1 MQTYP
6 QGNAHQ
12 AAVNDLC
19 LLCIS
24 TQPMIQQALSQDD
37 EQICMD
43 ICKLCSVVGESGV
56 DFIASGK
63 GELIKFVQI
72 LFQFLQCKFRNVA
85 LVTLDFW
92 ANLCDVEV
100 ANRHPFL
107 RHDAFIEIVK
117 AVIFQ
122 STFDLDELYG
132 SNFTSWADY
141 CEPLQP
147 NGSQKSK
154 IQGQDWSKNDTK
166 FGPFRQDGKM
176 EELLNFSYHLLQ
188 DALFETVFGI
198 IVEYSA
204 KMANNVNGKSAE
216 NNWR

>member
-43 ICKLCSVVGESGV
+43 ICKLCSTVGESGV

-72 LFQFLQCKFRNVA
+72 LFQFLQCKFRDVA

-100 ANRHPFL
+100 ANRHPYL

-132 SNFTSWADY
+132 TNFTSWEDY

-147 NGSQKSK
+147 NESQKNK
-154 IQGQDWSKNDTK
+154 IQKLAKSLTK
-166 FGPFRQDGKM
+166 SFTERNHQSIY
-176 EELLNFSYHLLQ
+176 L
-188 DALFETVFGI
+188 
-198 IVEYSA
+198 
-204 KMANNVNGKSAE
+204 
-216 NNWR
+216 